1 MSLREVVCS
10 SAHRLILHHTYMYE
24 RRAAMAWSSCCCDGE
39 DGMAERRTTTAM
51 TTRTVAAFAER
62 RTTTAMTTRTVAAFA
77 AAAAFL
83 LTAATAVEV
92 DPVAQA
98 IAKARQRLQEKP
110 PGHPYAFPKTQF
122 RLALL
127 LESRLPP
134 LPSASLDQ
142 WREVASLY
150 AASAYNETHGNTA
163 SVRVDSLTKAAS
175 IMVDVGDSDAAETML
190 TSALDI
196 TNEDIDELVEEAQSL
211 RTAYAAAFEKL
222 IVLLLDRASQKGDG
236 PTSTSEQSLLER
248 ALQLCDKCAELSPDE
263 PVVDEYRGVVLRK
276 FYRTQGVG
284 GTFVKSTI
292 LGSVSGD
299 APETKPTQSA
309 AAKDVHS
316 AYESAA
322 KKSHEAA
329 VVAALNDEA
338 VGLARYPCGTLRFK
352 YGKKLPG
359 TNQLKQQVDQE
370 ELGHLV
376 SLWTRLVRHII
387 LAAAAARESGLK
399 DDEDRHIQHGLNI
412 LSHLTISD
420 YVRADLQADLLI
432 NAGIRHKARGEKK
445 EAARYFRAALE
456 VQPDDGHAL
465 VQLASLRDEYA
476 ASVTELSDDYVAGL
490 FDGYSDRFEK
500 ELVKNLGYRGH
511 TIVAEAIDRH
521 WNKSR
526 AEGDV
531 VVLDLGVGTGLLGQL
546 LRERIGLGDDAA
558 CISSENIGEGKV
570 IIRGVDLSSRMVEI
584 SQTRTVN
591 KVSVYDTVEVGDA
604 TGFLQS
610 MGSSSIDI
618 ITASDVFI
626 YVGALD
632 EVFREASRVLKE
644 GGLVGFTIETPPNE
658 KKGSADGLML
668 LQSGR
673 FGHSKS
679 YVKDVADKAGLTLV
693 EWKEEILRKQGN
705 EDVEGAAVLLQL

>member
-1 MSLREVVCS
+1 M
-10 SAHRLILHHTYMYE
+10 
-24 RRAAMAWSSCCCDGE
+24 
-39 DGMAERRTTTAM
+39 TTAM
-51 TTRTVAAFAER
+51 TTRTVAVF
-62 RTTTAMTTRTVAAFA
+62 

-83 LTAATAVEV
+83 LTAAVAVEV

-98 IAKARQRLQEKP
+98 IAKARQRLQDKP
-110 PGHPYAFPKTQF
+110 QGHPYAFPKTQY

-134 LPSASLDQ
+134 PPAVSIMSDGTTSDASSDQ
-142 WREVASLY
+142 WRSEAIEIASLY
-150 AASAYNETHGNTA
+150 AASALNATHGMGA

-175 IMVDVGDSDAAETML
+175 IMMEVGDSDAAETML

-196 TNEDIDELVEEAQSL
+196 TNEDIDELVEEAESL
-211 RTAYAAAFEKL
+211 RTAHAAVFEKL
-222 IVLLLDRASQKGDG
+222 IALLLDRASQKGDG

-248 ALQLCDKCAELSPDE
+248 ALQLCEKCAELSPDE

-276 FYRTQGVG
+276 LYRTRG
-284 GTFVKSTI
+284 STI
-292 LGSVSGD
+292 FGSVSSD
-299 APETKPTQSA
+299 APEAKPTQSA

-316 AYESAA
+316 AYKSAA

-359 TNQLKQQVDQE
+359 TSQLKQQVDKE

-412 LSHLTISD
+412 LSHLAISD

-465 VQLASLRDEYA
+465 VQLASLGDEYA

-511 TIVAEAIDRH
+511 TIVADTINRH

-604 TGFLQS
+604 IGFLQS

-658 KKGSADGLML
+658 KKGSEDGLML

-705 EDVEGAAVLLQL
+705 KDVEGAAVLLQL

>member
-1 MSLREVVCS
+1 
-10 SAHRLILHHTYMYE
+10 
-24 RRAAMAWSSCCCDGE
+24 
-39 DGMAERRTTTAM
+39 
-51 TTRTVAAFAER
+51 
-62 RTTTAMTTRTVAAFA
+62 MTTRTVAAFA
-77 AAAAFL
+77 AATFL
-83 LTAATAVEV
+83 LTAAVAVEV

-98 IAKARQRLQEKP
+98 IAKARQRLQDKP
-110 PGHPYAFPKTQF
+110 PGHPYAFPKTQY

-134 LPSASLDQ
+134 PPAVSIMSDGTTSDASSDQ
-142 WREVASLY
+142 WRSEAIEIASLY
-150 AASAYNETHGNTA
+150 AASALNATHGMGA
-163 SVRVDSLTKAAS
+163 SVRVDSLKKAAS
-175 IMVDVGDSDAAETML
+175 IMTEVGDSDAAETML

-196 TNEDIDELVEEAQSL
+196 TNEDIDELVEEAESL
-211 RTAYAAAFEKL
+211 RTAHAAVFEKL
-222 IVLLLDRASQKGDG
+222 IALLLDRASQKGDG

-248 ALQLCDKCAELSPDE
+248 ALQLCEKCAELSPDE

-276 FYRTQGVG
+276 LYRTRG
-284 GTFVKSTI
+284 STI
-292 LGSVSGD
+292 FGSVSGD
-299 APETKPTQSA
+299 APEAKPTQSA

-359 TNQLKQQVDQE
+359 TSQLKQQVDQE

-412 LSHLTISD
+412 LSHLAISD

-465 VQLASLRDEYA
+465 VQLASLGDEYA
-476 ASVTELSDDYVAGL
+476 ASVTKLSDDYVAGL

-511 TIVAEAIDRH
+511 TILADTINRH

-604 TGFLQS
+604 IGFLQS

-632 EVFREASRVLKE
+632 EVFREASRVLKD

-658 KKGSADGLML
+658 KKGSEDGLML

-705 EDVEGAAVLLQL
+705 NDVEGAAVLLQL

>member
-1 MSLREVVCS
+1 M
-10 SAHRLILHHTYMYE
+10 
-24 RRAAMAWSSCCCDGE
+24 
-39 DGMAERRTTTAM
+39 
-51 TTRTVAAFAER
+51 
-62 RTTTAMTTRTVAAFA
+62 TTAMTTRTVAAFA
-77 AAAAFL
+77 AAAFL
-83 LTAATAVEV
+83 LTAAVAVEV

-98 IAKARQRLQEKP
+98 IAKARQRLQDKP
-110 PGHPYAFPKTQF
+110 QGHPYAFPKTQY

-134 LPSASLDQ
+134 PPAVSIMSDGTTSDASSDQ
-142 WREVASLY
+142 WRSEAIEIASLY
-150 AASAYNETHGNTA
+150 AASALNATHGMGA
-163 SVRVDSLTKAAS
+163 SVRVDSLKKAAS
-175 IMVDVGDSDAAETML
+175 IMMEIV
-190 TSALDI
+190 
-196 TNEDIDELVEEAQSL
+196 
-211 RTAYAAAFEKL
+211 FEKL
-222 IVLLLDRASQKGDG
+222 IALLLDRASQKGDG

-248 ALQLCDKCAELSPDE
+248 ALQLCEKCAELSPDE

-276 FYRTQGVG
+276 LYRTRG
-284 GTFVKSTI
+284 STI
-292 LGSVSGD
+292 FGSVSGD
-299 APETKPTQSA
+299 APEAKPTQSA

-359 TNQLKQQVDQE
+359 TSQLKQQVDQE

-412 LSHLTISD
+412 LSHLAISD

-465 VQLASLRDEYA
+465 VQLASLGDEYA
-476 ASVTELSDDYVAGL
+476 ASVTTLSDDYVAGL

-500 ELVKNLGYRGH
+500 ELVKSLGYRGH
-511 TIVAEAIDRH
+511 TIVADTINRH

-604 TGFLQS
+604 IGFLQS

-658 KKGSADGLML
+658 KKGSEDGLML

-693 EWKEEILRKQGN
+693 EWKEEVLRKQGN
-705 EDVEGAAVLLQL
+705 KDVEGAAVLLQL

>member
-1 MSLREVVCS
+1 M
-10 SAHRLILHHTYMYE
+10 
-24 RRAAMAWSSCCCDGE
+24 
-39 DGMAERRTTTAM
+39 
-51 TTRTVAAFAER
+51 
-62 RTTTAMTTRTVAAFA
+62 TTAMTTRTVAAFA
-77 AAAAFL
+77 AAAFL
-83 LTAATAVEV
+83 LTAAVAVEV

-98 IAKARQRLQEKP
+98 IAKARQRLQDKP
-110 PGHPYAFPKTQF
+110 PGHPYAFPKTQY

-134 LPSASLDQ
+134 PPAVSIMSHGTTSDASSDQ
-142 WREVASLY
+142 WRSEAIEIASLY
-150 AASAYNETHGNTA
+150 AASALNATHGMGA

-175 IMVDVGDSDAAETML
+175 IMMEVGDSDAAETML

-196 TNEDIDELVEEAQSL
+196 TNEDIDELVEEAESL
-211 RTAYAAAFEKL
+211 RTAHAAVFEKL
-222 IVLLLDRASQKGDG
+222 IALLLDRASQKRDG
-236 PTSTSEQSLLER
+236 PSSTSEQSLLER
-248 ALQLCDKCAELSPDE
+248 ALQLCEKCAELSPDE

-276 FYRTQGVG
+276 LYRTRG
-284 GTFVKSTI
+284 STI
-292 LGSVSGD
+292 FGSVSGD
-299 APETKPTQSA
+299 APEAKPRQSA
-309 AAKDVHS
+309 AAKDVHG

-359 TNQLKQQVDQE
+359 TSQLKQQVDQE

-412 LSHLTISD
+412 LSHLAISD

-465 VQLASLRDEYA
+465 VQLASLGDEYA
-476 ASVTELSDDYVAGL
+476 ASVTKLSDDYVAGL

-511 TIVAEAIDRH
+511 TILADTINRH

-546 LRERIGLGDDAA
+546 LRERIGSGDDAA

-604 TGFLQS
+604 IGFLQS

-644 GGLVGFTIETPPNE
+644 GGLVGFTIERPPNE
-658 KKGSADGLML
+658 KKGSEDGLML

-679 YVKDVADKAGLTLV
+679 YVKDVADRAGLTLV

-705 EDVEGAAVLLQL
+705 KDVEGAAVLLQL

>member
-1 MSLREVVCS
+1 M
-10 SAHRLILHHTYMYE
+10 
-24 RRAAMAWSSCCCDGE
+24 
-39 DGMAERRTTTAM
+39 
-51 TTRTVAAFAER
+51 
-62 RTTTAMTTRTVAAFA
+62 TTAMTTRTVAAFA
-77 AAAAFL
+77 AATFL
-83 LTAATAVEV
+83 LTAAVAVEV

-98 IAKARQRLQEKP
+98 IAKARQRLQDKP
-110 PGHPYAFPKTQF
+110 PGHPYAFPKTQY

-134 LPSASLDQ
+134 PPAVSIMSDGTTSDASSDQ
-142 WREVASLY
+142 WRSEAIEIASLY
-150 AASAYNETHGNTA
+150 AASALNATHGMGA
-163 SVRVDSLTKAAS
+163 SVRVDSLKKAAS
-175 IMVDVGDSDAAETML
+175 IMTEVGDSDAAETML

-196 TNEDIDELVEEAQSL
+196 TNEDIDELVEEAESL
-211 RTAYAAAFEKL
+211 RTAHAAVFEKL
-222 IVLLLDRASQKGDG
+222 IALLLDRASQKRDG

-248 ALQLCDKCAELSPDE
+248 ALQLCEKCAELSPDE

-276 FYRTQGVG
+276 LYRTRG
-284 GTFVKSTI
+284 STI
-292 LGSVSGD
+292 FGSVSGD
-299 APETKPTQSA
+299 APEAKPTQSA

-359 TNQLKQQVDQE
+359 TSQLKQQVDQE

-412 LSHLTISD
+412 LSHLAISD

-465 VQLASLRDEYA
+465 VQLASLGDEYA
-476 ASVTELSDDYVAGL
+476 ASVTKLSDDYVAGL

-511 TIVAEAIDRH
+511 TILADTINRH

-604 TGFLQS
+604 IGFLQS

-658 KKGSADGLML
+658 KKGSEDGLML

-679 YVKDVADKAGLTLV
+679 YVKDVADRAGLTLV

-705 EDVEGAAVLLQL
+705 NDVEGAAVLLQL

>member
-1 MSLREVVCS
+1 
-10 SAHRLILHHTYMYE
+10 
-24 RRAAMAWSSCCCDGE
+24 
-39 DGMAERRTTTAM
+39 
-51 TTRTVAAFAER
+51 
-62 RTTTAMTTRTVAAFA
+62 MTTRTVAAFA
-77 AAAAFL
+77 AAAFL
-83 LTAATAVEV
+83 LTAAVAVEV

-98 IAKARQRLQEKP
+98 IAKARQRLQDKP
-110 PGHPYAFPKTQF
+110 PGHPYAFPKTQY

-134 LPSASLDQ
+134 PPAVSIMSDGTTSDASSDQ
-142 WREVASLY
+142 WRSEAIEIASLY
-150 AASAYNETHGNTA
+150 AASALNATHGMGA
-163 SVRVDSLTKAAS
+163 SVRVDSLKKAAS
-175 IMVDVGDSDAAETML
+175 IMTEVGDSDAAETML

-196 TNEDIDELVEEAQSL
+196 TNEDIDELVEEAESL
-211 RTAYAAAFEKL
+211 RTAHAAVFEKL
-222 IVLLLDRASQKGDG
+222 IALLLDRASQKGDG

-248 ALQLCDKCAELSPDE
+248 ALQLCEKCAELSPDE

-276 FYRTQGVG
+276 LYRTRG
-284 GTFVKSTI
+284 STI
-292 LGSVSGD
+292 FGSVSGD
-299 APETKPTQSA
+299 APEAKPTQSA
-309 AAKDVHS
+309 AAKDVHG

-359 TNQLKQQVDQE
+359 TSQLKQQVDQE

-412 LSHLTISD
+412 LSHLAISD

-465 VQLASLRDEYA
+465 VQLASLGDEYA
-476 ASVTELSDDYVAGL
+476 ASVTKLSDDYVAGL

-511 TIVAEAIDRH
+511 TILADTINRH

-604 TGFLQS
+604 IGFLQS

-658 KKGSADGLML
+658 KKGSEDGLML

-679 YVKDVADKAGLTLV
+679 YVKDVADRAGLTLV

-705 EDVEGAAVLLQL
+705 NDVEGAAVLLQL

>member
-1 MSLREVVCS
+1 
-10 SAHRLILHHTYMYE
+10 
-24 RRAAMAWSSCCCDGE
+24 
-39 DGMAERRTTTAM
+39 
-51 TTRTVAAFAER
+51 
-62 RTTTAMTTRTVAAFA
+62 MTTRTVAAFA
-77 AAAAFL
+77 AATFL
-83 LTAATAVEV
+83 LTAAVAVEV

-98 IAKARQRLQEKP
+98 IAKARQRLQDKP
-110 PGHPYAFPKTQF
+110 PGHPYAFPKTQY

-134 LPSASLDQ
+134 PPAVSIMSDGTTSDASSDQ
-142 WREVASLY
+142 WRSEAIEIASLY
-150 AASAYNETHGNTA
+150 AASALNATHGMGA
-163 SVRVDSLTKAAS
+163 SVRVDSLKKAAS
-175 IMVDVGDSDAAETML
+175 IMTEVGDSDAAETML

-196 TNEDIDELVEEAQSL
+196 TNEDIDELVEEAESL
-211 RTAYAAAFEKL
+211 RTAHAAVFEKL
-222 IVLLLDRASQKGDG
+222 IALLLDRASQKRDG

-248 ALQLCDKCAELSPDE
+248 ALQLCEKCAELSPDE

-276 FYRTQGVG
+276 LYRTRG
-284 GTFVKSTI
+284 STI
-292 LGSVSGD
+292 FGSVSGD
-299 APETKPTQSA
+299 APEAKPTQSA

-359 TNQLKQQVDQE
+359 TSQLKQQVDQE

-412 LSHLTISD
+412 LSHLAISD

-465 VQLASLRDEYA
+465 VQLASLGDEYA
-476 ASVTELSDDYVAGL
+476 ASVTKLSDDYVAGL

-511 TIVAEAIDRH
+511 TILADTINRH

-604 TGFLQS
+604 IGFLQS

-658 KKGSADGLML
+658 KKGSEDGLML

-679 YVKDVADKAGLTLV
+679 YVKDVADRAGLTLV

-705 EDVEGAAVLLQL
+705 NDVEGAAVLLQL

>member
-1 MSLREVVCS
+1 
-10 SAHRLILHHTYMYE
+10 
-24 RRAAMAWSSCCCDGE
+24 
-39 DGMAERRTTTAM
+39 
-51 TTRTVAAFAER
+51 
-62 RTTTAMTTRTVAAFA
+62 MTTRTVAAFA
-77 AAAAFL
+77 AAAFL
-83 LTAATAVEV
+83 LTAAVAVEV

-98 IAKARQRLQEKP
+98 IAKARQRLQDKP
-110 PGHPYAFPKTQF
+110 PGHPYAFPKTQY

-134 LPSASLDQ
+134 PPAVSIMSDGTTSDASSDQ
-142 WREVASLY
+142 WRSEAIEIASLY
-150 AASAYNETHGNTA
+150 AASALNATHGMGA
-163 SVRVDSLTKAAS
+163 SVRVDSLKKAAS
-175 IMVDVGDSDAAETML
+175 IMTEVGDSDAAETML

-196 TNEDIDELVEEAQSL
+196 TNEDIDELVEEAESL
-211 RTAYAAAFEKL
+211 RTAHAAVFEKL
-222 IVLLLDRASQKGDG
+222 IALLLDRASQKGDG

-248 ALQLCDKCAELSPDE
+248 ALQLCEKCAELSPDE

-276 FYRTQGVG
+276 LYRTRG
-284 GTFVKSTI
+284 STI
-292 LGSVSGD
+292 FGSVSGD
-299 APETKPTQSA
+299 APEAKPTQSA

-359 TNQLKQQVDQE
+359 TSQLKQQVDQE

-412 LSHLTISD
+412 LSHLAISD

-465 VQLASLRDEYA
+465 VQLASLGDEYA
-476 ASVTELSDDYVAGL
+476 ASVTKLSDDYVAGL

-511 TIVAEAIDRH
+511 TILADTINRH

-604 TGFLQS
+604 IGFLQS

-658 KKGSADGLML
+658 KKGSEDGLML

-679 YVKDVADKAGLTLV
+679 YVKDVADRAGLTLV

-705 EDVEGAAVLLQL
+705 NDVEGAAVLLQL

>member
-1 MSLREVVCS
+1 M
-10 SAHRLILHHTYMYE
+10 
-24 RRAAMAWSSCCCDGE
+24 
-39 DGMAERRTTTAM
+39 TTAM
-51 TTRTVAAFAER
+51 TTRTVAVF
-62 RTTTAMTTRTVAAFA
+62 

-83 LTAATAVEV
+83 LTAAVAVEV

-98 IAKARQRLQEKP
+98 IAKARQRLQDKP
-110 PGHPYAFPKTQF
+110 PGHPYAFPKTQY

-134 LPSASLDQ
+134 PPAVSIMSDGTTSDASSDQ
-142 WREVASLY
+142 WRSEAIEIASLY
-150 AASAYNETHGNTA
+150 AASALNATHGMGA
-163 SVRVDSLTKAAS
+163 SVRVDSLKKAAS
-175 IMVDVGDSDAAETML
+175 IMMEIGDSDAAETML

-196 TNEDIDELVEEAQSL
+196 TNEDIDELVEEAESL
-211 RTAYAAAFEKL
+211 RTAHAAVFEKL
-222 IVLLLDRASQKGDG
+222 IALLLDRASQKGDG

-248 ALQLCDKCAELSPDE
+248 ALQLCEKCAELSPDE

-276 FYRTQGVG
+276 LYRTRG
-284 GTFVKSTI
+284 STI
-292 LGSVSGD
+292 FGSVSSD
-299 APETKPTQSA
+299 APEAKPTQSA

-359 TNQLKQQVDQE
+359 TSQLKQQVDQE

-412 LSHLTISD
+412 LSHLAISD

-432 NAGIRHKARGEKK
+432 NTGIRHKARGEKK

-465 VQLASLRDEYA
+465 VQLASLGDEYA
-476 ASVTELSDDYVAGL
+476 ASVTTLSDDYVAGL

-511 TIVAEAIDRH
+511 TIVADTINRH

-604 TGFLQS
+604 IGFLQS

-658 KKGSADGLML
+658 KKGSEDGLML

-705 EDVEGAAVLLQL
+705 KDVEGAAVLLQL

>member
-1 MSLREVVCS
+1 
-10 SAHRLILHHTYMYE
+10 
-24 RRAAMAWSSCCCDGE
+24 
-39 DGMAERRTTTAM
+39 
-51 TTRTVAAFAER
+51 
-62 RTTTAMTTRTVAAFA
+62 MTTRTVAAFA
-77 AAAAFL
+77 AAAFL
-83 LTAATAVEV
+83 LTAAVAVEV

-98 IAKARQRLQEKP
+98 IAKARQRLQDKP
-110 PGHPYAFPKTQF
+110 PGHPYAFPKTQY

-134 LPSASLDQ
+134 PPAVSIMSDGTTSDASSDQ
-142 WREVASLY
+142 WRSEAIEIASLY
-150 AASAYNETHGNTA
+150 AASALNATHGMGA

-175 IMVDVGDSDAAETML
+175 IMMEVGDSDAAETML

-196 TNEDIDELVEEAQSL
+196 TNEDIDELVEEAESL
-211 RTAYAAAFEKL
+211 RTAHAAVFEKL
-222 IVLLLDRASQKGDG
+222 IALLLDRASQKGDG

-248 ALQLCDKCAELSPDE
+248 ALQLCEKCAELSPDE

-276 FYRTQGVG
+276 LYRTRG
-284 GTFVKSTI
+284 STI
-292 LGSVSGD
+292 FGSVSGD
-299 APETKPTQSA
+299 APEAKPTQSA

-359 TNQLKQQVDQE
+359 TSQLKQQVDQE

-412 LSHLTISD
+412 LSHLAISD

-465 VQLASLRDEYA
+465 VQLASLGDEYA
-476 ASVTELSDDYVAGL
+476 ASVTKLSDDYVAGL

-511 TIVAEAIDRH
+511 TILADTINRH

-604 TGFLQS
+604 IGFLQS

-632 EVFREASRVLKE
+632 EVFREASRVLKD

-658 KKGSADGLML
+658 KKGSEDGLML

-705 EDVEGAAVLLQL
+705 NDVEGAAVLLQL

>member
-1 MSLREVVCS
+1 M
-10 SAHRLILHHTYMYE
+10 
-24 RRAAMAWSSCCCDGE
+24 
-39 DGMAERRTTTAM
+39 
-51 TTRTVAAFAER
+51 
-62 RTTTAMTTRTVAAFA
+62 TTAMTTRTVAAFA
-77 AAAAFL
+77 AATFL
-83 LTAATAVEV
+83 LTAAVAVEV

-98 IAKARQRLQEKP
+98 IAKARQRLQDKP
-110 PGHPYAFPKTQF
+110 PGHPYAFPKTQY

-134 LPSASLDQ
+134 PPAVSIMSDGTTSDASSDQ
-142 WREVASLY
+142 WRSEAIEIASLY
-150 AASAYNETHGNTA
+150 AASALNATHGMGA
-163 SVRVDSLTKAAS
+163 SVRVDSLKKAAS
-175 IMVDVGDSDAAETML
+175 IMTEVGDSDAAETML

-196 TNEDIDELVEEAQSL
+196 TNEDIDELVEEAESL
-211 RTAYAAAFEKL
+211 RTAHAAVFEKL
-222 IVLLLDRASQKGDG
+222 IALLLDRASQKGDG

-248 ALQLCDKCAELSPDE
+248 ALQLCEKCAELSPDE

-276 FYRTQGVG
+276 LYRTRG
-284 GTFVKSTI
+284 STI
-292 LGSVSGD
+292 FGSVSGD
-299 APETKPTQSA
+299 APEAKPTQSA

-359 TNQLKQQVDQE
+359 TSQLKQQVDQE

-412 LSHLTISD
+412 LSHLAISD

-465 VQLASLRDEYA
+465 VQLASLGDEYA
-476 ASVTELSDDYVAGL
+476 ASVTKLSDDYVAGL

-511 TIVAEAIDRH
+511 TILADTINRH

-604 TGFLQS
+604 IGFLQS

-632 EVFREASRVLKE
+632 EVFREASRVLKD

-658 KKGSADGLML
+658 KKGSEDGLML

-705 EDVEGAAVLLQL
+705 NDVEGAAVLLQL

>member
-1 MSLREVVCS
+1 
-10 SAHRLILHHTYMYE
+10 
-24 RRAAMAWSSCCCDGE
+24 
-39 DGMAERRTTTAM
+39 
-51 TTRTVAAFAER
+51 
-62 RTTTAMTTRTVAAFA
+62 MTTRTVAAFA
-77 AAAAFL
+77 AAAFL
-83 LTAATAVEV
+83 LTAAVAVEV

-98 IAKARQRLQEKP
+98 IAKARQRLQDKP
-110 PGHPYAFPKTQF
+110 PGHPYAFPKTQY

-134 LPSASLDQ
+134 PPAVSIMSDGTTSDASSDQ
-142 WREVASLY
+142 WRSEAIEIASLY
-150 AASAYNETHGNTA
+150 AASALNATHGMGA
-163 SVRVDSLTKAAS
+163 SVRVDSLKKAAS
-175 IMVDVGDSDAAETML
+175 IMTEVGDSDAAETML

-196 TNEDIDELVEEAQSL
+196 TNEDIDELVEEAESL
-211 RTAYAAAFEKL
+211 RTAHAAVFEKL
-222 IVLLLDRASQKGDG
+222 IALLLDRASQKRDG

-248 ALQLCDKCAELSPDE
+248 ALQLCEKCAELSPDE

-276 FYRTQGVG
+276 LYRTRG
-284 GTFVKSTI
+284 STI
-292 LGSVSGD
+292 FGSVSGD
-299 APETKPTQSA
+299 APEAKPTQSA

-359 TNQLKQQVDQE
+359 TSQLKQQVDQE

-412 LSHLTISD
+412 LSHLAISD

-465 VQLASLRDEYA
+465 VQLASLGDEYA
-476 ASVTELSDDYVAGL
+476 ASVTKLSDDYVAGL

-511 TIVAEAIDRH
+511 TILADTINRH

-604 TGFLQS
+604 IGFLQS

-658 KKGSADGLML
+658 KKGSEDGLML

-679 YVKDVADKAGLTLV
+679 YVKDVADRAGLTLV

-705 EDVEGAAVLLQL
+705 NDVEGAAVLLQL

>member
-1 MSLREVVCS
+1 M
-10 SAHRLILHHTYMYE
+10 
-24 RRAAMAWSSCCCDGE
+24 
-39 DGMAERRTTTAM
+39 TTAM
-51 TTRTVAAFAER
+51 TTRTVAVF
-62 RTTTAMTTRTVAAFA
+62 

-83 LTAATAVEV
+83 LTAAVAVEV

-98 IAKARQRLQEKP
+98 IAKARQRLQDKP
-110 PGHPYAFPKTQF
+110 QGHPYAFPKTQH

-134 LPSASLDQ
+134 PPAVSIMSDGTTSDASSDQ
-142 WREVASLY
+142 WRSEAIEIASLY
-150 AASAYNETHGNTA
+150 AASALNATHGMGA
-163 SVRVDSLTKAAS
+163 SVRVDSLKKAAS
-175 IMVDVGDSDAAETML
+175 IMMEIV
-190 TSALDI
+190 
-196 TNEDIDELVEEAQSL
+196 
-211 RTAYAAAFEKL
+211 FEKL
-222 IVLLLDRASQKGDG
+222 IALLLDRASQKGDG

-248 ALQLCDKCAELSPDE
+248 ALQLCEKCAELSPDE

-276 FYRTQGVG
+276 LYRTRG
-284 GTFVKSTI
+284 STI
-292 LGSVSGD
+292 FGSVSGD
-299 APETKPTQSA
+299 APEAKPTQSA

-338 VGLARYPCGTLRFK
+338 VGLARYPCGTLRFT

-359 TNQLKQQVDQE
+359 TSQLKQQVDQE

-412 LSHLTISD
+412 LSHLAISD

-465 VQLASLRDEYA
+465 VQLASLGDEYA
-476 ASVTELSDDYVAGL
+476 ASVTTLSDDYVAGL

-511 TIVAEAIDRH
+511 TIVADTINRH

-604 TGFLQS
+604 IGFLQS

-658 KKGSADGLML
+658 KKGSEDGLML

-693 EWKEEILRKQGN
+693 EWKEEVLRKQGN
-705 EDVEGAAVLLQL
+705 KDVEGAAVLLQL

>member
-1 MSLREVVCS
+1 M
-10 SAHRLILHHTYMYE
+10 
-24 RRAAMAWSSCCCDGE
+24 
-39 DGMAERRTTTAM
+39 
-51 TTRTVAAFAER
+51 
-62 RTTTAMTTRTVAAFA
+62 TTAMTTRTVAAFA
-77 AAAAFL
+77 AAAFL
-83 LTAATAVEV
+83 LTAAVAVEV

-98 IAKARQRLQEKP
+98 IDKARQRLQDKP
-110 PGHPYAFPKTQF
+110 PGHPYAFPKTQY

-134 LPSASLDQ
+134 PPAVSIMSDGTTSDASSDQ
-142 WREVASLY
+142 WRSEAIEIASLY
-150 AASAYNETHGNTA
+150 AASALNATHGMGA
-163 SVRVDSLTKAAS
+163 SVRVDSLKKAAS
-175 IMVDVGDSDAAETML
+175 IMMEIGDSDAAETML

-196 TNEDIDELVEEAQSL
+196 TNEDIDELVEEAESL
-211 RTAYAAAFEKL
+211 RTAHAAVFEKL
-222 IVLLLDRASQKGDG
+222 IALLLDRASQKGDG

-248 ALQLCDKCAELSPDE
+248 ALQLCEKCAELSPDE

-276 FYRTQGVG
+276 LYRTRG
-284 GTFVKSTI
+284 STI
-292 LGSVSGD
+292 FGSVSGD
-299 APETKPTQSA
+299 APEAKPTQSA

-359 TNQLKQQVDQE
+359 TSQLKQQVDQE

-387 LAAAAARESGLK
+387 LAAAASRESGLK

-412 LSHLTISD
+412 LSHLAISD

-465 VQLASLRDEYA
+465 VQLASLGDEYA
-476 ASVTELSDDYVAGL
+476 ASVTKLSDDYVAGL

-511 TIVAEAIDRH
+511 TIVADTINRH

-591 KVSVYDTVEVGDA
+591 RVSVYDTVEVGDA
-604 TGFLQS
+604 IDFLQS

-658 KKGSADGLML
+658 KKGSEDGLML

-679 YVKDVADKAGLTLV
+679 YVKDVADKAGLALV

-705 EDVEGAAVLLQL
+705 KDVEGAAVLLQL